1 LSGDPKGASVADT
14 LFPTFRALGAA
25 WLRLWTP
32 AGGFRRLRMAL
43 PLPYRWAG
51 RAESAAVVRLLAA
64 CREADVAPAAI
75 LDAWS
80 QDSRVGQARRLAKAA
95 RLVRQGTSPAAVVE
109 CVPGLVQDDHAT
121 AIRFGERTGLVGP
134 AVRAALAADTPADAV
149 FRRRVRGG
157 LVFAAVMALA
167 CLLVTMF
174 LAIKILPQFKK
185 IVEDHGTA
193 LPAATQRWRDWVE
206 MAAEFGVRMVL
217 PAVVLGIALWVS
229 PALRQFIARPF
240 TRRWRA
246 AAALDALGVGLA
258 AGRPLSDVAAVL
270 AACQT
275 DGRIAARLWRSATDG
290 PVGKALADAGLLKT
304 AEGRLVDAA
313 RGAEPAVLARLADRR
328 RAAARGRAAAWWQ
341 AASLAALVALAAVV
355 FGSALAIFMPLIELI
370 HGLSGVRP

>member
-1 LSGDPKGASVADT
+1 MADT

-25 WLRLWTP
+25 WRRWRIPTVD
-32 AGGFRRLRMAL
+32 FRGALIAL
-43 PLPYRWAG
+43 PLPFRWAG

-80 QDSRVGQARRLAKAA
+80 RDSGIAQARRLAKAA
-95 RLVRQGTSPAAVVE
+95 RLVRLGTPPAAVVE

-121 AIRFGERTGLVGP
+121 AIRFGDRTGLVGP

-149 FRRRVRGG
+149 FRRRVRSG
-157 LVFAAVMALA
+157 LGFAAVMALA

-174 LAIKILPQFKK
+174 LATKVLPQILSIEK
-185 IVEDHGTA
+185 DYGAA
-193 LPAATQRWRDWVE
+193 LPPETQLWRDGVE
-206 MAAEFGVRMVL
+206 AAANLGLRLFL
-217 PAVVLGIALWVS
+217 PAVVLGIAVWFS

-290 PVGKALADAGLLKT
+290 PVGKALVDAGILKT

-328 RAAARGRAAAWWQ
+328 RSAARGRAAAWWQ
-341 AASLAALVALAAVV
+341 AASLAALVALAAVI
-355 FGSALAIFMPLIELI
+355 FATALAFFVPLIVLI

>member
-1 LSGDPKGASVADT
+1 LSGDPKDASVIDT
-14 LFPTFRALGAA
+14 LFPTFHSLGGACLR
-25 WLRLWTP
+25 WLSP
-32 AGGFRRLRMAL
+32 AGGFRGLRMAL
-43 PLPYRWAG
+43 PLPYRWAR

-64 CREADVAPAAI
+64 CRETDVAPAAI

-80 QDSRVGQARRLAKAA
+80 RDSRVGQARRLAKAA
-95 RLVRQGTSPAAVVE
+95 RLVRQGTPPAAVVE

-134 AVRAALAADTPADAV
+134 AVRAALAADTTADAV
-149 FRRRVRGG
+149 FRRRVKSG

-167 CLLVTMF
+167 CLLVTVF
-174 LAIKILPQFKK
+174 LATNVLPQIVKIL
-185 IVEDHGTA
+185 EDHGTA
-193 LPAATQRWRDWVE
+193 LPAATQRWRDWVDA
-206 MAAEFGVRMVL
+206 AAELGVRMFL
-217 PAVVLGIALWVS
+217 PAVVLGIGLWFS

-240 TRRWRA
+240 TRRWRV

-275 DGRIAARLWRSATDG
+275 DGRIAARLWRSANDG
-290 PVGKALADAGLLKT
+290 PVGTTLATARLLT
-304 AEGRLVDAA
+304 AAEGRLVDAA
-313 RGAEPAVLARLADRR
+313 RGAEPAALARLADRR

-341 AASLAALVALAAVV
+341 AASLAAIVALSAVV
-355 FGSALAIFMPLIELI
+355 FGSALAFFVPLTELI